1 MCWISV
7 ECWRVTSCC
16 KSLAWNLQANTL
28 FIRTFQ
34 LSLFLQL
41 LFTIYGY
48 CNFYWI
54 FMYVLLLWYFVT
66 STAYLLVSFLFFIGF
81 VGLWSIAVAII
92 VFLHALVEQLL
103 LFLSLLRLRDFVA
116 TFTLFVILFNSH
128 RKRIQLINKV
138 EILYKTI

>member
-1 MCWISV
+1 M
-7 ECWRVTSCC
+7 
-16 KSLAWNLQANTL
+16 
-28 FIRTFQ
+28 
-34 LSLFLQL
+34 
-41 LFTIYGY
+41 
-48 CNFYWI
+48 
-54 FMYVLLLWYFVT
+54 
-66 STAYLLVSFLFFIGF
+66 SFLFFIGF